1 LAGCGASTVTFGA
14 TATTTPAALTVN
26 PAGSVASTSTS
37 APSGAPG
44 TTTGVTASAGTLP
57 EDSTTTAPSH
67 TSPPVTAAP
76 SLQPARG
83 LRVQDPALTPGV
95 IDPRVTQANIHST
108 ICVRGYTK
116 TVRHVTTAMKTR
128 VYHSY
133 GIMSHAPGSYEVDH
147 LISLELGG
155 SNDIGNLWPEP
166 YFGTNNAHDK
176 DYWENELHRQ
186 VCNGSITL
194 AAAQNAIVHWWVLLG
209 ATSAGTSTGTVGG
222 STGGGAATPTTS
234 PKPAVTTTTASSGGG
249 SASGYVTPGAFCS
262 PIGATGVSAAGNHYL
277 CATTKADGTP
287 YAGGRAHWRR
297 G

>member
-1 LAGCGASTVTFGA
+1 
-14 TATTTPAALTVN
+14 
-26 PAGSVASTSTS
+26 
-37 APSGAPG
+37 
-44 TTTGVTASAGTLP
+44 
-57 EDSTTTAPSH
+57 
-67 TSPPVTAAP
+67 
-76 SLQPARG
+76 
-83 LRVQDPALTPGV
+83 
-95 IDPRVTQANIHST
+95 
-108 ICVRGYTK
+108 VRGYTK
-116 TVRHVTTAMKTR
+116 TVRHVTTAVKTR
-128 VYHSY
+128 VYHEY

-209 ATSAGTSTGTVGG
+209 ATGSG
-222 STGGGAATPTTS
+222 STGGGSVTPT
-234 PKPAVTTTTASSGGG
+234 PITASGGGSSGGGSSGGGTGGG
-249 SASGYVTPGAFCS
+249 SASGYVSPGAFCS
-262 PIGATGVSAAGNHYL
+262 PIGATGVSAAGNHYV
-277 CATTKADGTP
+277 CATTKANGTP

>member
-26 PAGSVASTSTS
+26 PAGSVVSTSTS
-37 APSGAPG
+37 APPAAPG

-83 LRVQDPALTPGV
+83 LRVQDPSLTPGV
-95 IDPRVTQANIHST
+95 IDPRVTQANIGST

-116 TVRHVTTAMKTR
+116 TVRHVTTAVKTR
-128 VYHSY
+128 VYHEY

-209 ATSAGTSTGTVGG
+209 ATGSG
-222 STGGGAATPTTS
+222 STGGGSVTPT
-234 PKPAVTTTTASSGGG
+234 PITASGGGSSGGGTGGG
-249 SASGYVTPGAFCS
+249 SASGYVSPGAFCS
-262 PIGATGVSAAGNHYL
+262 PIGATGVSAAGNHYV
-277 CATTKADGTP
+277 CATTKANGTP